1 MYITFQVLII
11 YLRQGDQHNLKQFVT
26 DYVAVSKL
34 PMNVIP
40 SITMM
45 LERKLQP
52 TVFEQSISGEGR
64 LGIKLQLKKGDNAKD
79 VVMAFGRRKGMP
91 VEAQNQVLQ
100 ALIQRG
106 F

>member
-1 MYITFQVLII
+1 
-11 YLRQGDQHNLKQFVT
+11 LKQFVT

-34 PMNVIP
+34 PTNVIP
-40 SITMM
+40 SITIM

-64 LGIKLQLKKGDNAKD
+64 LGIKLQLKQGDNAKD

>member
-1 MYITFQVLII
+1 
-11 YLRQGDQHNLKQFVT
+11 
-26 DYVAVSKL
+26 
-34 PMNVIP
+34 
-40 SITMM
+40 MM

-64 LGIKLQLKKGDNAKD
+64 LGVKLRLKRGDNAKE

-91 VEAQNQVLQ
+91 VDAQNQVLQ
-100 ALIQRG
+100 ALLQKG